1 MKNKHFILIFSLLF
15 AASVLVIAII
25 NHMKPT
31 DMTAEI
37 ISDGEVIER
46 IDLSR
51 VEESKNITVKSKDG
65 GYNTVHIESGSVS
78 VIDSDCP
85 DLLCVKQGAI
95 KNGVYP
101 IICLPHKL
109 VVKIVTDSDDADID
123 AIVGK

>member
-1 MKNKHFILIFSLLF
+1 MKNKHYILIFSLLL
-15 AASVLVIAII
+15 AASVLVIIVI
-25 NHMKPT
+25 NHIKPS

-51 VEESKNITVKSKDG
+51 AEEPRDITVKSKDG
-65 GYNTVHIESGSVS
+65 GYNTVHIEGGSVS
-78 VIDSDCP
+78 VTDSDCP
-85 DLLCVKQGAI
+85 DRLCVKQGAI
-95 KNGVYP
+95 ENGVRP

-109 VVKIVTDSDDADID
+109 AVKIVTSSDSDVD